1 MPRES
6 LKKKQERVNKIVHGL
21 HKHYPGAK
29 TSLDYET
36 VHQLLVATIL
46 SQQNTDKGVNA
57 ATPALFKKY
66 PSMKAFA
73 NANLD
78 ELIDDLK
85 SINYG
90 PTKAKAIKT
99 SAQQILEDF
108 DGKIPR
114 TIDELVQLRGVG
126 RKTASVVLGN
136 AYSIAE
142 GVVVDTH
149 VIRVSGRLGLTE
161 HKDPVKIERDLM
173 KILPQK
179 DWIDWTHMIILHGRA
194 ICTARR
200 PACPDCPLNEL
211 CPSAFDFPH
220 LRKAK
225 KR

>member
-1 MPRES
+1 MARES
-6 LKKKQERVNKIVHGL
+6 LKKIRERTKEIVRIL
-21 HKHYPGAK
+21 REHYPGAR
-29 TSLDYET
+29 TSLDYQT

-57 ATPALFKKY
+57 VTPALFQKY
-66 PSMKAFA
+66 PTIAAFA
-73 NANLD
+73 NADLQ
-78 ELIDDLK
+78 ELMVDLR

-90 PTKAKAIKT
+90 PTKARAIIE
-99 SAQQILEDF
+99 SSRQILDEF
-108 DGKIPR
+108 GGEIPR
-114 TIDELVQLRGVG
+114 TIDKLVRLRGVG

-136 AYSIAE
+136 GYGIAE

-149 VIRVSGRLGLTE
+149 VIRVSGRLGLTA

-173 KILPQK
+173 GTLPQT

-200 PACPDCPLNEL
+200 PDCPECPLQRV

-220 LRKAK
+220 LR
-225 KR
+225 R